1 MRFPEINIATPDRV
15 GPAFV
20 GSDSR
25 ASRPIP
31 MRLLNSSSK
40 GRRVIPTRQ
49 QPPVVRGEAA
59 EILAEIDGLP
69 ILVRFLVQDVPA
81 ELRSGAVAGGADF
94 HSLLSSTLEKV
105 VDRMRGSLLRRDDPK
120 RQPLAIVELIS
131 GGATSIGR
139 PTPPNESALRVGP
152 LELDLI
158 DRIATRDGRRIDLRP
173 REFKLL
179 KYMMRRSGELLTR
192 ATLLKDVWDYKFVP
206 DTNLVDV
213 HMGRLR
219 RNVDAPNEAPLI
231 RNIRGVGFI
240 LSAEPVSDDSPP
252 GRIINNRPVETKLHD
267 RRVGSRN
274 ASR

>member
-1 MRFPEINIATPDRV
+1 MRFPDTNIATSDRV

-20 GSDSR
+20 GSDTR

-31 MRLLNSSSK
+31 MRLLNSSSE
-40 GRRVIPTRQ
+40 GRQVIPSGQ
-49 QPPVVRGEAA
+49 QPSVVRGEAA
-59 EILAEIDGLP
+59 EILADIDGLP
-69 ILVRFLVQDVPA
+69 ILVRFLVQDVAA
-81 ELRSGAVAGGADF
+81 ELRSGAVAGGADL

-105 VDRMRGSLLRRDDPK
+105 VDRMRGSPLRSDDPK

-131 GGATSIGR
+131 GGAPSVGR
-139 PTPPNESALRVGP
+139 PTQQNETVLRVGP

-158 DRIATRDGRRIDLRP
+158 DRIATRGDRRIDLRA

-206 DTNLVDV
+206 NTNLVDV

-240 LSAEPVSDDSPP
+240 LTAEPVSDDWSLS
-252 GRIINNRPVETKLHD
+252 RIVNNRPAETKLHD
-267 RRVGSRN
+267 RWVRSRN

>member
-1 MRFPEINIATPDRV
+1 
-15 GPAFV
+15 
-20 GSDSR
+20 
-25 ASRPIP
+25 

-40 GRRVIPTRQ
+40 GRQVIPTRR

-59 EILAEIDGLP
+59 EILADIDGLP
-69 ILVRFLVQDVPA
+69 ILVRLLVQDVPA
-81 ELRSGAVAGGADF
+81 ELRSGAVAGGADLL
-94 HSLLSSTLEKV
+94 SLLSSTLEKV
-105 VDRMRGSLLRRDDPK
+105 VDRMRGSPLRRDDPK

-131 GGATSIGR
+131 DGASSVGR
-139 PTPPNESALRVGP
+139 PTPPNETALRVGP

-252 GRIINNRPVETKLHD
+252 GRIINNQPVETKLHD
-267 RRVGSRN
+267 RRVRSRN

>member
-1 MRFPEINIATPDRV
+1 MRFPNINIATPDRV

-25 ASRPIP
+25 VSRPIP

-40 GRRVIPTRQ
+40 GRQVIPTRR

-59 EILAEIDGLP
+59 EILADIDGLP
-69 ILVRFLVQDVPA
+69 ILVRLLVQDVPA
-81 ELRSGAVAGGADF
+81 ELRSGAVAGGADLL
-94 HSLLSSTLEKV
+94 SLLSSTLEKV
-105 VDRMRGSLLRRDDPK
+105 VDRMRGSPLRRDDPK

-131 GGATSIGR
+131 DGASSVGR
-139 PTPPNESALRVGP
+139 PTPPNETALRVGP

-252 GRIINNRPVETKLHD
+252 GRIINNQPVETKLHD
-267 RRVGSRN
+267 RRVRSRN